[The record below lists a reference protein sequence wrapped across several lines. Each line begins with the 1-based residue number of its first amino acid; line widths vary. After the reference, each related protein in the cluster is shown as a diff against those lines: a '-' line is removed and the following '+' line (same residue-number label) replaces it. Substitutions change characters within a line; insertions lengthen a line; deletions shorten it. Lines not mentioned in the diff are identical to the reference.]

1 MTFPSHDPSSHENP
15 QRSSEEFADH
25 QLLRAP
31 HPQNHRLIPVTVHSV
46 DYLTDTLLR
55 IVVHAEE
62 LKSYALSGPDE
73 FFGLL
78 MPPPNQPFSSPEDFA
93 ATPIEGLNIRAAV
106 AAMPPEVRPNLR
118 WYTVRYLDKT
128 RGLLA
133 FDVATHGLNA
143 QPTDAS
149 PHAEPST
156 DTPTGPG
163 ISWCLSAQPGD
174 PAGLWTCQGLWH
186 REHRKQL
193 LVADPSSLPSVR
205 AILEYLATLFP
216 EQLADTHV
224 IAVTSTDFD
233 SEPHLEVWRNTLG
246 SLTKITAP
254 SEGYAQAIAEHLAN
268 IVVESSRNQQHKLL
282 PEVDYVWVAGEGDFC
297 KMVRSHAIK
306 TWQLNKDNILW
317 CPYWF
322 VGKARP

>member
-1 MTFPSHDPSSHENP
+1 MSFPSHDPSSPESL
-15 QRSSEEFADH
+15 QRSPEEFADH
-25 QLLRAP
+25 QLLDAP
-31 HPQNHRLIPVTVHSV
+31 LAQNHRLIPVTVHSV

-62 LKSYALSGPDE
+62 LKSYALTGPDE

-118 WYTVRYLDKT
+118 WYTVRHLDKT

-133 FDVATHGLNA
+133 FDVATHGV
-143 QPTDAS
+143 S
-149 PHAEPST
+149 AEDVHST
-156 DTPTGPG
+156 SGPG
-163 ISWCLSAQPGD
+163 LSWCLSTQPGD

-186 REHRKQL
+186 REHRTQL
-193 LVADPSSLPSVR
+193 LVADPTSLPSVR
-205 AILEYLATLFP
+205 AILEYLATLYP

-224 IAVTSTDFD
+224 IAVTSTDSD
-233 SEPHLEVWRNTLG
+233 SESHLEDWRNRL
-246 SLTKITAP
+246 SNLTRISAP
-254 SEGYAQAIAEHLAN
+254 SDGYAQAIAEHLAN
-268 IVVESSRNQQHKLL
+268 IDVESSRNRQHKPH

-297 KMVRSHAIK
+297 KVVRSHAIK